1 MKKPGEIGDRGDLG
15 DLGGSGGALLHV
27 GMSCIECRL
36 LLRR

>member
-15 DLGGSGGALLHV
+15 DLGGSGGALPHV